1 MCQRDVHISN
11 ITPTGTVFD
20 SFTSLFSLW
29 SPCWDLGWGAFFS
42 SVAMTWNCK
51 FACCSLCYY
60 VGVDSDSSCVRE
72 TSLYYREQ
80 FCSIFV
86 FCFCFI
92 KGFKMPSMQRS
103 AQFCNV
109 KIHTFLLKEGNYCRP
124 LGALSD
130 MVWPQGGAQCKCMHT
145 EQPVFCLF
153 REHFDAT
160 IIFR

>member
-72 TSLYYREQ
+72 TSLYYRKKC
-80 FCSIFV
+80 CSIFV
-86 FCFCFI
+86 FCFC
-92 KGFKMPSMQRS
+92 S
-103 AQFCNV
+103 
-109 KIHTFLLKEGNYCRP
+109 LKVLRCP
-124 LGALSD
+124 LCKEVHSFVMWRFTHSCWKRETTADHWGALSD
-130 MVWPQGGAQCKCMHT
+130 KVWPQGGAQCKCMHT
-145 EQPVFCLF
+145 EQPVFWLF
-153 REHFDAT
+153 REHFDTT